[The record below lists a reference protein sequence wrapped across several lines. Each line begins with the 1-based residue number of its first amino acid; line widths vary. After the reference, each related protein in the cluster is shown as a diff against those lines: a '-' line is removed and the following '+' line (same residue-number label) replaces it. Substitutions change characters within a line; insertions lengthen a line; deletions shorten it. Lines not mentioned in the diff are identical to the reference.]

1 MRQMISNYKKV
12 KSSNEFDEIDKLDK
26 FIDKN
31 KLKDSK
37 DYKETKELK
46 EYDIL
51 DIIKSFNTSKEAVE
65 SLIKETKNSINE
77 MNAHQDYTIS
87 TNINTNANTNVTSS
101 QIGNH
106 QQSFK
111 APNLNYLINSSVILN
126 AYNFENNLEYKDK
139 FSNSKILNQ
148 LQKENTSLKLEL
160 KLLYDSLKQDNKI
173 SEIPK
178 EDLDLKIRK
187 SNPTSLTHSPDI
199 NKNRLNDQLGKDSNY
214 LVKIGDEGKETFF
227 LEIKNYIQSLRQ
239 SDFFI

>member
-1 MRQMISNYKKV
+1 MINNYKNV

-26 FIDKN
+26 FVDKN

-37 DYKETKELK
+37 EYKETKELR

-51 DIIKSFNTSKEAVE
+51 NIIKSFNTSKEAVE
-65 SLIKETKNSINE
+65 SLIKETKISINE

-111 APNLNYLINSSVILN
+111 APNSNYLINSSVILN

-139 FSNSKILNQ
+139 LSNSKILNQ

-178 EDLDLKIRK
+178 EDLDLKVRK
-187 SNPTSLTHSPDI
+187 SNPTSLTHSPDF
-199 NKNRLNDQLGKDSNY
+199 NKNRLNDQLTKDSNY
-214 LVKIGDEGKETFF
+214 LVKIGDEGKEAFF